1 MADRPVVSVLIP
13 EPTRERVLSPASE
26 DKLASI
32 ADVRPAEG
40 PVPAWDFD
48 LLLKGATACLTGWGT
63 PPISAQVLDAAPS
76 LRLVAH
82 TAGSVRHLL
91 PGEYIGDRVRVT
103 HAAALIAPAV
113 AEMVVLQILTS
124 LRKLHRFD
132 AGLRSGQS
140 WSGLCAEYPGRL
152 LRGAVVGV
160 VGASLTGRETIL
172 LLQGLGA
179 VVLVFDPTLGAT
191 EAIELG
197 VEPVTLEELLTRS
210 SIVTLHAPVLPETR
224 GMIGAPELA
233 LMRDGAL
240 LVNSARAVL
249 VDSDAL
255 LAELRAGRIEA
266 ALDVFDTEPLPE
278 DSEWRRLDATV
289 ISPHMAGHT
298 METHGQQGSAMVD
311 EVCRYLRGEPLL
323 YEITRRM
330 VDSMA

>member
-1 MADRPVVSVLIP
+1 M
-13 EPTRERVLSPASE
+13 
-26 DKLASI
+26 
-32 ADVRPAEG
+32 ADVRSAHG
-40 PVPAWDFD
+40 PVPAWDLD
-48 LLLKGATACLTGWGT
+48 KLLAGVTACVTGWGT
-63 PPISAQVLDAAPS
+63 PPITAEVLDAATS
-76 LRLVAH
+76 LKLVAH

-91 PGEYIGDRVRVT
+91 PGGYIGDRIRVT

-132 AGLRSGQS
+132 AGLRAGQS
-140 WSGLCAEYPGRL
+140 WSGLCAAYPGRL
-152 LRGAVVGV
+152 LRASVVGV
-160 VGASLTGRETIL
+160 VGASRTGRETIL

-179 VVLVFDPTLGAT
+179 EVLVFDPTLGAT

-197 VEPVTLEELLTRS
+197 VEPVTLEDLMARS

-240 LVNSARAVL
+240 LVNSARSVL

-289 ISPHMAGHT
+289 ISPHIAGHT
-298 METHGQQGSAMVD
+298 AETHLQQGSAMVD
-311 EVCRYLRGEPLL
+311 EVYRFMRGEPLL
-323 YEITRRM
+323 YEITGRM
-330 VDSMA
+330 VESMA